1 MHISN
6 VNPSTSHWFIAT
18 SLFLSSAIFMTASAG
33 GAGHEAESADT
44 TASGNTQ
51 AVVRVEGSSE
61 TAPSPSRG
69 NTGPRG
75 ADDYDVIDHS
85 GEPGWASEN
94 VPKRGAE
101 SETAPSPSRGNTGPK
116 GADDYDVIDHSGEP
130 GRASENVPTRGAEKE
145 NQEGEDHTD
154 PQSHIHAGPHTRD

>member
-85 GEPGWASEN
+85 GEPG
-94 VPKRGAE
+94 
-101 SETAPSPSRGNTGPK
+101 
-116 GADDYDVIDHSGEP
+116 
-130 GRASENVPTRGAEKE
+130 RASENVPTRGAEKE

>member
-130 GRASENVPTRGAEKE
+130 GRASENVPKRGAEKE

>member
-18 SLFLSSAIFMTASAG
+18 SLFLSSAIFMTASA

-130 GRASENVPTRGAEKE
+130 GRASENVPKRGAEKE

-154 PQSHIHAGPHTRD
+154 PQSHIHAGSHNSD

>member
-69 NTGPRG
+69 NTGP
-75 ADDYDVIDHS
+75 
-85 GEPGWASEN
+85 
-94 VPKRGAE
+94 
-101 SETAPSPSRGNTGPK
+101 K

>member
-85 GEPGWASEN
+85 GEPGRASEN
-94 VPKRGAE
+94 VPK
-101 SETAPSPSRGNTGPK
+101 
-116 GADDYDVIDHSGEP
+116 
-130 GRASENVPTRGAEKE
+130 RGAEKE

>member
-1 MHISN
+1 
-6 VNPSTSHWFIAT
+6 
-18 SLFLSSAIFMTASAG
+18 MTASA

-85 GEPGWASEN
+85 GEPGRASEN
-94 VPKRGAE
+94 VPK
-101 SETAPSPSRGNTGPK
+101 
-116 GADDYDVIDHSGEP
+116 
-130 GRASENVPTRGAEKE
+130 RGAEKE

>member
-69 NTGPRG
+69 NTGP
-75 ADDYDVIDHS
+75 
-85 GEPGWASEN
+85 
-94 VPKRGAE
+94 
-101 SETAPSPSRGNTGPK
+101 K

-130 GRASENVPTRGAEKE
+130 GRASENVPKRGAEKE

>member
-75 ADDYDVIDHS
+75 ADDYDVIEHS

-94 VPKRGAE
+94 VPK
-101 SETAPSPSRGNTGPK
+101 
-116 GADDYDVIDHSGEP
+116 
-130 GRASENVPTRGAEKE
+130 RGAEKE

>member
-85 GEPGWASEN
+85 GEPG
-94 VPKRGAE
+94 
-101 SETAPSPSRGNTGPK
+101 
-116 GADDYDVIDHSGEP
+116 
-130 GRASENVPTRGAEKE
+130 RASENVPTRGVEKE

>member
-85 GEPGWASEN
+85 GEPGRASEN
-94 VPKRGAE
+94 VPK
-101 SETAPSPSRGNTGPK
+101 
-116 GADDYDVIDHSGEP
+116 
-130 GRASENVPTRGAEKE
+130 RGAEKE

-154 PQSHIHAGPHTRD
+154 PQSHIHAGSHNSD